1 MKARVVLGAFGLPN
15 KSFYYVPLILGDL
28 PQKEKVNLMRFLCV
42 FKA

>member
-1 MKARVVLGAFGLPN
+1 MKARVVLGAFRLPDE
-15 KSFYYVPLILGDL
+15 SFYCVPLLPGDL